1 MRNSRQA
8 MIGLIA
14 GGALAAV
21 ALSGGARAQ
30 DGPPRTQKIAVVDM
44 GDCMVKE
51 KSEHA
56 KDLLGQLETM
66 NKEIKDELGR
76 IRKSADD
83 LRGKLKA
90 LEEGSPLW
98 MKLATELNMEEA
110 RYKVVGEMNQRRLVN
125 TQNAFRTELYSE
137 ARKMAS
143 VIAKELKVDLVLRA
157 DEGAFEEEKSDL
169 ALQKNML
176 RGVLYHDPALD
187 LTEKVLARL
196 NEDYKKKKK

>member
-8 MIGLIA
+8 MVGLLA
-14 GGALAAV
+14 GGALAAL
-21 ALSGGARAQ
+21 ALSGGAGAQ
-30 DGPPRTQKIAVVDM
+30 DGPPRTLRIAVVDM
-44 GDCMVKE
+44 SDCMVKE

-56 KDLLGQLETM
+56 KDLLGQLEAM
-66 NKEIKDELGR
+66 NKDIKDELGK
-76 IRKSADD
+76 IRKNADD

-110 RYKVVGEMNQRRLVN
+110 RYKVVGEMSQRRLVLS
-125 TQNAFRTELYSE
+125 QNAFRTELYSE
-137 ARKMAS
+137 ARKMVSLVAQEMK
-143 VIAKELKVDLVLRA
+143 IDLVLRA

-176 RGVLYHDPALD
+176 RAVLYHDPALD
-187 LTEKVLARL
+187 ITGKVLARL